1 VLKITVKQIDL
12 GEIWELEGRLSGD
25 WVAELERCWKDRLSP
40 ANVPL
45 QVQLKAVSYIDA
57 AGKELLARMHGRE
70 VAIVGC
76 GCMTKA
82 VVEEIT
88 RSAIAS

>member
-1 VLKITVKQIDL
+1 MLKITVKQVDS
-12 GEIWELEGRLSGD
+12 GEIWELEGKLSGE
-25 WVAELERCWKDRLSP
+25 WVAELERCWKERVSP
-40 ANVPL
+40 ASVPL
-45 QVQLKAVSYIDA
+45 QIQLKAVSYIDA

-88 RSAIAS
+88 RPAIAN